1 MKVYAEFGV
10 AMYNAQCLERE
21 FAISLAR
28 VYYREPNRLTWAQ
41 FLDFLDSNYK
51 KTLGKL
57 IFEMRKTTSISSD
70 MESRLMQALNKRNW
84 LVHAYFWD
92 RAGHFL
98 TAEGRELMI
107 NELRNTAS
115 FLSQIG
121 EELTVVNRAW
131 ATSRGITEEMRRESL
146 EDLMRSTGA

>member
-1 MKVYAEFGV
+1 MKVYAEFGI

-28 VYYREPNRLTWAQ
+28 VYYSGPNRITWAQ
-41 FLDFLDSNYK
+41 FLNFLDSNYK

-57 IFEMRKTTSISSD
+57 IFEMRKTTSIPSD
-70 MESRLMQALNKRNW
+70 MESTLMEALKKRNW
-84 LVHAYFWD
+84 LVHDYFWD

-107 NELRNTAS
+107 NELRDTTN
-115 FLSQIG
+115 FLSQID

-131 ATSRGITEEMRRESL
+131 ATSKGVTEEMRRESL
-146 EDLMRSTGA
+146 EDLIRSAGA

>member
-1 MKVYAEFGV
+1 MKVYAEFGI

-28 VYYREPNRLTWAQ
+28 VYYSGPNRITWAQ
-41 FLDFLDSNYK
+41 FLNFLDSNYK

-57 IFEMRKTTSISSD
+57 IFEMRKTTSIPSD
-70 MESRLMQALNKRNW
+70 MESRLMEALKKRNW
-84 LVHAYFWD
+84 LVHGYFWD

-107 NELRNTAS
+107 NELQDTAN
-115 FLSQIG
+115 FFTQIG
-121 EELTVVNRAW
+121 EELTAVNRAW
-131 ATSRGITEEMRRESL
+131 ATARGVTEEMRREAL
-146 EDLMRSTGA
+146 EDLIKSAGA